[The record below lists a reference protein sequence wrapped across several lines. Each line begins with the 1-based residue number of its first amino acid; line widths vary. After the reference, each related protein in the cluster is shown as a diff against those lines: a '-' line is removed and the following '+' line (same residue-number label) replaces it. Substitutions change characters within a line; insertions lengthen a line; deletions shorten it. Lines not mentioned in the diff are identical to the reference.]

1 MLSWS
6 KGNVIANIF
15 RMKESEKGQ
24 ELITKLKIYSD
35 YSYVPDNSKL
45 SKSTSRKDSNLVIN
59 NENMFILPPNI
70 DDTQYS
76 MRFSPTKEKD
86 QNMRM
91 VIIGPSGSGK
101 TTFAKNLILDYKKQY
116 PKKSV
121 YLFSRHNEDKS
132 IDDAKPTRVI
142 ITEQDIVDSIKSRTP
157 VLTNKH
163 LTNSLVIFDD
173 TYSSESK
180 LLNKFWDS
188 LATDLYQN
196 GRKLGIDLIFIMHN
210 TDYSR
215 TRFLM
220 SESTAF
226 VLFLKSGANAMYRR
240 ILDSYLGIKDKTV
253 QQKLFDLP
261 SRYVVF
267 SNSAPMFVMTENQ
280 VFSQD
285 SFVNIL

>member
-6 KGNVIANIF
+6 KGKPIANIW
-15 RMKESEKGQ
+15 KQVDDKHND
-24 ELITKLKIYSD
+24 LITKLKIYSD
-35 YSYVPDNSKL
+35 YSYIPDK
-45 SKSTSRKDSNLVIN
+45 SKSLKSISRKDSNLVIN
-59 NENMFILPPNI
+59 NETTFTLPQNTNDI
-70 DDTQYS
+70 KYS

-101 TTFAKNLILDYKKQY
+101 TTFAKNLIMDYKKQY
-116 PKKSV
+116 PKKPV
-121 YLFSRHNEDKS
+121 YLFSRHTEDKS

-142 ITEQDIVDSIKSRTP
+142 ITEQDIVDSVKSRTP

-163 LTNSLVIFDD
+163 LANSLVIFDD

-220 SESTAF
+220 SESTEF
-226 VLFLKSGANAMYRR
+226 VLFLRSGSNAMFRR
-240 ILDSYLGIKDKTV
+240 ILESYIGIKDKSV
-253 QQKLFDLP
+253 IEMLFTLP
-261 SRYVVF
+261 SRYAIF
-267 SNSAPMFVMTENQ
+267 SNSAPIFVMTENQ
-280 VFSQD
+280 VFT
-285 SFVNIL
+285 NLL